1 MIYSDKME
9 KTRTGHIWDWED
21 EDSGVVVWK

>member
-9 KTRTGHIWDWED
+9 KTRKGHVWEWED
-21 EDSGVVVWK
+21 EDSGAVVWK